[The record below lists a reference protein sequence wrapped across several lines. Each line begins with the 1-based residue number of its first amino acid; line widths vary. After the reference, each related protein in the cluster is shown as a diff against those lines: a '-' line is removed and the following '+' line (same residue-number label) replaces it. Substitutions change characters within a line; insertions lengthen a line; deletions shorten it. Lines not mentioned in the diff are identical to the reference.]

1 MPFVYGLIWLSY
13 SHDDISVIAIENLSS
28 IEWLRNYVEGRGI
41 TYPFIFDEESD
52 IFNTYQVGSQFGNTP
67 PTFIIIDKEGI
78 IRYRTDNEYD
88 TIWDMKSKIEEL
100 L

>member
-1 MPFVYGLIWLSY
+1 
-13 SHDDISVIAIENLSS
+13 
-28 IEWLRNYVEGRGI
+28 VEGRGI